1 MKKLIIAALAA
12 ATLAMALPFTA
23 VAGDGRGGCMGGLVG
38 CCFGIRAAADYNE
51 GMDISLREWMRLV
64 PVISLFVAIMDTF
77 DGFSGVSRGELNA
90 RSPSYF

>member
-1 MKKLIIAALAA
+1 MKKLIIAAIAIV
-12 ATLAMALPFTA
+12 TLAVTVPSTA
-23 VAGDGRGGCMGGLVG
+23 NAGDGRGGCMGGLIG

-51 GMDISLREWMRLV
+51 GMDISMREWLRLV
-64 PVISLFVAIMDTF
+64 PVISIFVTIMDTF